1 MFARKV
7 GNVVTRRARLG
18 HTVVRDSCSYRLE
31 GKRRVRVAGTT
42 QDWPGEEGAWGGRLG
57 QRVKLNTMVTDGNL
71 GGISSNRFPI
81 RVAGGTILSK
91 SNLPRQLESLDI
103 NHHRIVCVEGKGF

>member
-1 MFARKV
+1 MYEEAAIAFSRGAKF
-7 GNVVTRRARLG
+7 
-18 HTVVRDSCSYRLE
+18 
-31 GKRRVRVAGTT
+31 RVAATT
-42 QDWPGEEGAWGGRLG
+42 QVWLGVQVAWGGRLG
-57 QRVKLNTMVTDGNL
+57 HWVKVNTMVTDGNL